1 MNESCA
7 TTDVLQDTENNSLF
21 PPVVSISALKNP
33 DWRPLARLQTVRQ
46 VFEQKKA
53 MAPAAQLKFRLSR
66 LQQDNHAQP
75 LELRL
80 RGDDHSVQ
88 VPLDQNLLFSIA
100 DVRDEDQGLNELVLN
115 RPKKSYSWLPFVRSP
130 NLSQHQLRMGD
141 IRLECE
147 LRFAMERDDMS
158 FTERAFFAAMG
169 GYCGSE
175 RIHFYYRVNQPV
187 NTIVLRYATR
197 ELILKSPYVT
207 EDGKSFRLPEADQSW
222 PDDTLIELVP
232 R

>member
-1 MNESCA
+1 M
-7 TTDVLQDTENNSLF
+7 TDDLQDTDNKILF

-33 DWRPLARLQTVRQ
+33 DWRPLARLQKVRQ
-46 VFEQKKA
+46 VFEKKKM

-66 LQQDNHAQP
+66 LQQDDYPQP

-80 RGDDHSVQ
+80 RGEHHSLPVS
-88 VPLDQNLLFSIA
+88 LDQNLLFSIP
-100 DVRDEDQGLNELVLN
+100 DIQDEDQDLSELILN
-115 RPKKSYSWLPFVRSP
+115 RPNKSYSWLPFVRSP
-130 NLSQHQLRMGD
+130 NLSPHQLRMGD

-147 LRFAMERDDMS
+147 LRFAMEQDDMS

-175 RIHFYYRVNQPV
+175 RIHFYYRVKQPV
-187 NTIVLRYATR
+187 DKIVLRYATR
-197 ELILKSPYVT
+197 ELILRSPYVT
-207 EDGKSFRLPEADQSW
+207 EDGKSFRLPESDQSW